1 LLALLKGE
9 KITLTEKILV
19 VEGLKMHFPLEA
31 GLLAR
36 VFGSN
41 RVVHALDGVDL
52 EVNKGETLGV
62 VGESGCGKSTL
73 ARCIVRMYEPTDG
86 KILYRGENV
95 LDYNRGETRRYRTKV
110 QMIFQDPYSSLDPR
124 VPVRK
129 MLVEI
134 LENHGLVKTKQEKEA
149 RIVELMQS
157 VGLDVEHLN
166 RFPHEFS
173 GGQRQRLCIARA
185 LAVEPEIIIADE
197 SVSALDVSIQAQTL
211 NLFEE
216 LQSRLG
222 LTFIFISHDLSV
234 VGHISHRVAVMYLGK
249 VVEVAE
255 GEELFRNPGHPY
267 TQALISAVPVPDPD
281 IVKEEIIL
289 KGDVPTPVDVPPG
302 CRFHPRCP
310 YVMDVCRRIEPELL
324 KGVREH
330 EVACHLVNPVLDT
343 QTKA

>member
-1 LLALLKGE
+1 M
-9 KITLTEKILV
+9 TEKILV
-19 VEGLKMHFPLEA
+19 VQGLKMHFPVET
-31 GLLAR
+31 GLLSR
-36 VFGSN
+36 LLGSK

-73 ARCIVRMYEPTDG
+73 ARCLVKLYEPTEG

-95 LDYNRGETRRYRTKV
+95 LEYKRRENMRYHTKI

-124 VPVRK
+124 VSIRK
-129 MLVEI
+129 MLEQV
-134 LENHGLVKTKQEKEA
+134 LDNHALAKTKQEKEE
-149 RIVELMQS
+149 RIAELMES

-216 LQSRLG
+216 LQARFG

-249 VVEVAE
+249 VVEVAD
-255 GEELFRNPGHPY
+255 GEELFADPKHPY
-267 TQALISAVPVPDPD
+267 TQALISAVPIPDPD
-281 IVKEEIIL
+281 IVKEEIFL
-289 KGDVPTPVDVPPG
+289 KGDVPTPIDVPPG

-310 YVMDVCRRIEPELL
+310 YAMEVCRRIEPELV
-324 KGVREH
+324 KGAREH
-330 EVACHLVNPVLDT
+330 EVACHLVNPVSEIP
-343 QTKA
+343 A

>member
-1 LLALLKGE
+1 
-9 KITLTEKILV
+9 
-19 VEGLKMHFPLEA
+19 
-31 GLLAR
+31 
-36 VFGSN
+36 VFGSEK
-41 RVVHALDGVDL
+41 VVHALDGVDL

-73 ARCIVRMYEPTDG
+73 ARCMVRLYKPTAG
-86 KILYRGENV
+86 KIFYRGENV
-95 LDYNRGETRRYRTKV
+95 LDYNRGETRRYRAKI

-124 VPVRK
+124 VPVRR
-129 MLVEI
+129 MLEEV
-134 LENHGLVKTKQEKEA
+134 LENHGLVKTGQEKEE

-157 VGLDVEHLN
+157 VGLDIEHLN

-255 GEELFRNPGHPY
+255 AEELFNNPQHPY

-281 IVKEEIIL
+281 VVRDEIIL
-289 KGDVPTPVDVPPG
+289 KGDVPTPVDVPSG

-310 YVMDVCRRIEPELL
+310 YAMDVCSRIEPELL
-324 KGVREH
+324 EERGHK
-330 EVACHLVNPVLDT
+330 VACHLVNPPSAEIVT
-343 QTKA
+343 AS

>member
-1 LLALLKGE
+1 
-9 KITLTEKILV
+9 
-19 VEGLKMHFPLEA
+19 MHFPLET
-31 GLLAR
+31 GLLSR
-36 VFGSN
+36 ILGSN

-73 ARCIVRMYEPTDG
+73 ARCIVKLYKPTDG
-86 KILYRGENV
+86 KILYRDENV
-95 LDYNRGETRRYRTKV
+95 LDYNARKTRNYRTKI

-124 VPVRK
+124 VSIRK
-129 MLVEI
+129 MLEQV
-134 LENHGLVKTKQEKEA
+134 LENHAMVKSKQEKND
-149 RIVELMQS
+149 RIAELMLS

-249 VVEVAE
+249 VVEVAQ
-255 GEELFRNPGHPY
+255 GEELFSDPKHPY
-267 TQALISAVPVPDPD
+267 TQALISAVPNPDPD
-281 IVKEEIIL
+281 IAREEIIL

-310 YVMDVCRRIEPELL
+310 YVMDVCRRIEPQLL
-324 KGVREH
+324 KGDRDH
-330 EVACHLVNPVLDT
+330 EVACHLVNPVADNNPTPIL
-343 QTKA
+343 Q